1 MSKLSEAK
9 QKKLIEQSIN
19 QKIHLKE
26 VLKENKCSYDDLI
39 YYSNGVELDNV
50 SYSCLDDLPKKKAKI
65 PSVSFFSGAGGFDV
79 GFSFAGYDTKA
90 FFEYNE
96 LFCNTLRLNFK
107 DTPVIG
113 PPNFSGDLSNRD
125 ENLAILQSEIGI
137 EKPFEGVFF
146 GGPPCQPFS
155 IASNQRF
162 NKNGKN
168 FKRVGFDHNKFGGL
182 LSDYIWYITQF
193 MPKVF
198 VIENVPGLYE
208 LDEGVKLSEELS
220 DLRKLG
226 YKITSP
232 NIINVADYGI
242 PQNRNRLFIIG
253 ARDTNEIPLF
263 PETVEDRVPCHVVF
277 SKSLKNVKNHET
289 RAHMANS
296 VKRYAIL
303 EYGKRDKLG
312 RVDRLDPLKPS
323 KTVIAGG
330 NKGGGRSHL
339 HPFIPRTISVRESAR
354 LQTFPDNYIFTGST
368 ARQFTQVGNA
378 VPPLFAYKL
387 ANQVRI
393 QFFAAKSEIKIN
405 GKRRKIAMNIKG

>member
-1 MSKLSEAK
+1 MSKLSEIRQK
-9 QKKLIEQSIN
+9 QLIEHSI
-19 QKIHLKE
+19 KEKKHLKE
-26 VLKENKCSYDDLI
+26 ILEENNHSYDDLV
-39 YYSNGVELDNV
+39 YYSNGVKLEEV
-50 SYSCLDDLPKKKAKI
+50 EYTFIDDLKKQSFNI
-65 PSVSFFSGAGGFDV
+65 PSVSFFSGAGGFDI
-79 GFSFAGYDTKA
+79 GFSYAGFKPKA

-96 LFCNTLRLNFK
+96 LFCDTLRLNFK

-113 PPNFSGDLSNRD
+113 PPNYSGDLSRREENRI
-125 ENLAILQSEIGI
+125 ILESEIGI
-137 EKPFEGVFF
+137 NKPFEGVFF

-155 IASNQRF
+155 IASNQRY

-168 FKRVGFDHNKFGGL
+168 FKRIGFEHQKFGGL

-193 MPKVF
+193 LPKVF
-198 VIENVPGLYE
+198 VVENVPGLYE
-208 LDEGVKLSEELS
+208 LDEGEKLSEELS

-232 NIINVADYGI
+232 NIINVADFGV

-263 PETVEDRVPCHVVF
+263 PETVDGRVPCHVVF
-277 SKSLKNVKNHET
+277 TKSLENIKNHET

-296 VKRYAIL
+296 VKRYAVL

-339 HPFIPRTISVRESAR
+339 HPFIPRTMSVRESAR
-354 LQTFPDNYIFTGST
+354 LQTFPDNYIFRFNCKTIHASWQCCPT
-368 ARQFTQVGNA
+368 S
-378 VPPLFAYKL
+378 
-387 ANQVRI
+387 I
-393 QFFAAKSEIKIN
+393 CI
-405 GKRRKIAMNIKG
+405 

>member
-1 MSKLSEAK
+1 MSKLSENS
-9 QKKLIEQSIN
+9 QKELIELSIDK
-19 QKIHLKE
+19 KIHLKE
-26 VLKENKCSYDDLI
+26 ILKENNYLYDDLI
-39 YYSNGVELDNV
+39 YYSNGAKIEAIEYL
-50 SYSCLDDLPKKKAKI
+50 CLDDIKKKNFNI
-65 PSVSFFSGAGGFDV
+65 PSISFFSGAGGFDI
-79 GFSFAGYDTKA
+79 GFSYAGFKTKA

-96 LFCNTLRLNFK
+96 LFCNTLRQNFK

-113 PPNFSGDLSNRD
+113 PPYHKGDLSCRED
-125 ENLAILQSEIGI
+125 IFHTLKSEIDI
-137 EKPFEGVFF
+137 NKPFEGVFF

-155 IASNQRF
+155 IASNQRY
-162 NKNGKN
+162 NKNGDN
-168 FKRVGFDHNKFGGL
+168 FKRVGFEHNKFGGL
-182 LSDYIWYITQF
+182 LSDYVWYITQF
-193 MPKVF
+193 LPKVF

-208 LDEGVKLSEELS
+208 LDGGLKLNEELA

-232 NIINVADYGI
+232 NVINVANYGV

-253 ARDTNEIPLF
+253 ARDTDETLLF
-263 PETVEDRVPCHVVF
+263 PSRVKNKIPCHVVF
-277 SKSLKNVKNHET
+277 TKSFEDVKNHQT

-303 EYGKRDKLG
+303 GYGKRDKLG
-312 RVDRLDPLKPS
+312 RVDRLNPLRPS

-354 LQTFPDNYIFTGST
+354 LQTFPDDYIFTGST

-387 ANQVRI
+387 AEQIRT
-393 QFFAAKSEIKIN
+393 QFFADYEI
-405 GKRRKIAMNIKG
+405 NIEEKKNTSVFV

>member
-1 MSKLSEAK
+1 MSKLNEIK
-9 QKKLIEQSIN
+9 QKQLIEHSIKE
-19 QKIHLKE
+19 KIHLKE
-26 VLKENKCSYDDLI
+26 ILEENNHSYDDLV
-39 YYSNGVELDNV
+39 YYSNGVKLEEV
-50 SYSCLDDLPKKKAKI
+50 EYTFIDDFKKQSFNI
-65 PSVSFFSGAGGFDV
+65 PSVSFFSGAGGFDI
-79 GFSFAGYDTKA
+79 GFLYAGFKTKA

-96 LFCNTLRLNFK
+96 LFCDTLRLNFK

-113 PPNFSGDLSNRD
+113 PPNYSGDLGRREENRI
-125 ENLAILQSEIGI
+125 ILESEIGI
-137 EKPFEGVFF
+137 NKPFEGVFF

-155 IASNQRF
+155 IASNQRY
-162 NKNGKN
+162 NKNGEN
-168 FKRVGFDHNKFGGL
+168 FKRVGFEHHKFGGL

-193 MPKVF
+193 LPKVF

-208 LDEGVKLSEELS
+208 LDEGEKLSEELS

-232 NIINVADYGI
+232 NIINVADFGV

-253 ARDTNEIPLF
+253 VRDTNEIPLF
-263 PETVEDRVPCHVVF
+263 PETIEDRVPCHVVF
-277 SKSLKNVKNHET
+277 TKSLENIKNHET

-296 VKRYAIL
+296 IKRYAVL

-339 HPFIPRTISVRESAR
+339 HPFIPRTMSVRESAR

-387 ANQVRI
+387 AEQIRI
-393 QFFAAKSEIKIN
+393 QFFSDDRKKKIN
-405 GKRRKIAMNIKG
+405 GRKKKTAMNKA